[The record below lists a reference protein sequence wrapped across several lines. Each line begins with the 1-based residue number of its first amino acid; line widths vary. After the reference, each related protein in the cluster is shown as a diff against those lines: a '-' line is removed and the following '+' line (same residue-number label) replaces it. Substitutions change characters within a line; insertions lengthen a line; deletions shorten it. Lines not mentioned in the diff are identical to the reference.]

1 MGLGGAEKV
10 SFWLTHALH
19 TFVPLFD
26 SFRVR
31 TLCDIYIIVQ
41 ATHTLISSPFPFSF
55 APPSPQSQTFGYQYP
70 SMFYE
75 VLLQEIS
82 TNAVMRSR
90 I

>member
-31 TLCDIYIIVQ
+31 ALCDIYIIVQ

-55 APPSPQSQTFGYQYP
+55 APPQTFGYQH
-70 SMFYE
+70 SSTFYE